1 MKKSLL
7 LLLVFLSN
15 FIHANAVLIDEN
27 TSSYNLLSSSFIY
40 IDKSKTKNIEEIK
53 NKKLLFIKNEKSVLS
68 YGYSPNFNVW
78 LKFSLKNTS
87 NKSIEKI
94 LEYQNSLTSNID
106 FFAEN
111 RHETDGLLNINSARR
126 TINPSFKI
134 QLNAYEQKTYYLKV
148 SSHITSLIVKLK
160 LWEEDDFYAQEIQ
173 HQVILALFFGA
184 MLILAIY
191 NLFLYFFTKDISYFY
206 YVLYVLGIVIHHLMY
221 VGMANIYLLKA
232 SSLPLVVNLASFIVS
247 FPIFALALFTKK
259 SLNIKKYRRINFIL
273 NTFLILIPLSVLFFV
288 LSDSYDKYRNV
299 LNLLLL
305 LYLVFITIYAVIK
318 KVRAA
323 YFILFGWFLI
333 TLAIVLMFISSA
345 GIFDFYEYFPYM
357 IESMLLGEVIIFA
370 IALAD
375 RINYLQK
382 DKEEAK
388 NKLIT
393 QQENEKYRLEIKVN
407 EKTKD
412 LKIALN
418 EKGLLLKELNHRV
431 KNNMQTIVSLI
442 RLQSDEIHDE
452 NTRDLFLTIQNRISA
467 MSHLHELLYTQ
478 DNISHINAYEYFD
491 ILINELKDSYANNI
505 SIHYNI
511 QCKLKMQQ
519 AIYCGL
525 ILNELISNSFKYA
538 FINKEGNINISLSK
552 SKEQYKLEVSD
563 DGIGY
568 DKNIS
573 WTSLGIVLVNTL
585 AVSQLKGTININ
597 SKNGVYVEI
606 TWNENA

>member
-1 MKKSLL
+1 
-7 LLLVFLSN
+7 
-15 FIHANAVLIDEN
+15 
-27 TSSYNLLSSSFIY
+27 
-40 IDKSKTKNIEEIK
+40 
-53 NKKLLFIKNEKSVLS
+53 
-68 YGYSPNFNVW
+68 
-78 LKFSLKNTS
+78 
-87 NKSIEKI
+87 
-94 LEYQNSLTSNID
+94 
-106 FFAEN
+106 
-111 RHETDGLLNINSARR
+111 
-126 TINPSFKI
+126 
-134 QLNAYEQKTYYLKV
+134 
-148 SSHITSLIVKLK
+148 
-160 LWEEDDFYAQEIQ
+160 
-173 HQVILALFFGA
+173 

-191 NLFLYFFTKDISYFY
+191 NFFLYFFTKDISYFY

-221 VGMANIYLLKA
+221 VGMANIYLLDPSA
-232 SSLPLVVNLASFIVS
+232 LPVVVNLASAIVS

-273 NTFLILIPLSVLFFV
+273 NTFLILIPLSVLVFV

-452 NTRDLFLTIQNRISA
+452 NTKDLFLNKSIQ
-467 MSHLHELLYTQ
+467 
-478 DNISHINAYEYFD
+478 
-491 ILINELKDSYANNI
+491 
-505 SIHYNI
+505 
-511 QCKLKMQQ
+511 
-519 AIYCGL
+519 
-525 ILNELISNSFKYA
+525 
-538 FINKEGNINISLSK
+538 
-552 SKEQYKLEVSD
+552 
-563 DGIGY
+563 
-568 DKNIS
+568 
-573 WTSLGIVLVNTL
+573 
-585 AVSQLKGTININ
+585 
-597 SKNGVYVEI
+597 
-606 TWNENA
+606 

>member
-1 MKKSLL
+1 
-7 LLLVFLSN
+7 
-15 FIHANAVLIDEN
+15 
-27 TSSYNLLSSSFIY
+27 
-40 IDKSKTKNIEEIK
+40 
-53 NKKLLFIKNEKSVLS
+53 
-68 YGYSPNFNVW
+68 
-78 LKFSLKNTS
+78 
-87 NKSIEKI
+87 
-94 LEYQNSLTSNID
+94 
-106 FFAEN
+106 
-111 RHETDGLLNINSARR
+111 
-126 TINPSFKI
+126 
-134 QLNAYEQKTYYLKV
+134 
-148 SSHITSLIVKLK
+148 
-160 LWEEDDFYAQEIQ
+160 
-173 HQVILALFFGA
+173 
-184 MLILAIY
+184 
-191 NLFLYFFTKDISYFY
+191 
-206 YVLYVLGIVIHHLMY
+206 
-221 VGMANIYLLKA
+221 MANIYLLA
-232 SSLPLVVNLASFIVS
+232 PSALPVVVNLASAIVS

-273 NTFLILIPLSVLFFV
+273 NTFLILIPLSVLVFV

>member
-7 LLLVFLSN
+7 LFILFISN
-15 FIHANAVLIDEN
+15 ALFANSVLINEN
-27 TSSYNLLSSSFIY
+27 TSFIDLLPSSFIY
-40 IDKSKTKNIEEIK
+40 IDKSKMKNLEEVK
-53 NKKLLFIKNEKSVLS
+53 NKKLLFVKNDKSVLS
-68 YGYSPNFNVW
+68 YGYSPDFNVW
-78 LKFSLKNTS
+78 IKFSLKNTS

-106 FFAEN
+106 FFDKD
-111 RHETDGLLNINSARR
+111 RHETDGLLNINTSR
-126 TINPSFKI
+126 TNINPTFKI
-134 QLNAYEQKTYYLKV
+134 HLNAYESKTYYLKV

-160 LWEEDDFYAQEIQ
+160 LWQEEDFYSQEIQ
-173 HQVILALFFGA
+173 HQLILALFFGA

-191 NLFLYFFTKDISYFY
+191 NLFIYFFTKDISYFY

-221 VGMANIYLLKA
+221 VGMANIYLLEA
-232 SSLPLVVNLASFIVS
+232 SFLPIVVNLASAIVS

-259 SLNIKKYRRINFIL
+259 SLNIKKYRRLNFIL
-273 NTFLILIPLSVLFFV
+273 NTFLILIPLSVLIFV
-288 LSDSYDKYRNV
+288 LSDSYDKYRNI

-305 LYLVFITIYAVIK
+305 IYLVFITIYSAIK

-333 TLAIVLMFISSA
+333 ALAIVLMFISSS
-345 GIFDFYEYFPYM
+345 GLFDFYEYFPYM
-357 IESMLLGEVIIFA
+357 IESMLLCEVIIFA

-388 NKLIT
+388 NRLIT

-442 RLQSDEIHDE
+442 RLQSDEIEDE
-452 NTRDLFLTIQNRISA
+452 NTKDLFLTIQNRISA

-478 DNISHINAYEYFD
+478 DNISYINAYEYFD
-491 ILINELKDSYANNI
+491 ILINELKDSYSNNI
-505 SIHYNI
+505 NIHYNI

-552 SKEQYKLEVSD
+552 SEGQYKLEVSD

-568 DKNIS
+568 EKDIA

-585 AVSQLKGTININ
+585 AVSQLKGNININ
-597 SKNGVYVEI
+597 SKKGVYVEI